1 MRLWI
6 HKLVAIMNNCIQK
19 GYYTSE
25 DLKKLGIKKVGVN
38 VLIAKD
44 ATVIGLE
51 NISIGNRVRID
62 SYTNLIV
69 PTGELVLGSNIHIGS
84 NCYVGATG
92 GVYFKNFSA
101 ISQGVRIYS
110 ATDDF
115 SGRFLTNST
124 IPTSF
129 TNLIKGEVVLSEH
142 VVVGSGSTILPS
154 CFLGEGCAVGAMS
167 LVRKNLDPWSIYLGA
182 PARKIGDRSKEVLN
196 LANDYLKTIE

>member
-1 MRLWI
+1 
-6 HKLVAIMNNCIQK
+6 MNKCIEN

-25 DLKKLGIKKVGVN
+25 DLKDFGIKKVGTE

-92 GVYFKNFSA
+92 GVRFNDFSA

-124 IPTSF
+124 IPTGY
-129 TNLIKGEVVLSEH
+129 TNLIKGEVILSEH
-142 VVVGSGSTILPS
+142 VVVGSGSTILPN

-167 LVRKNLDPWSIYLGA
+167 LVGKDLDPWSIYLGA
-182 PARKIGDRSKEVLN
+182 PARKIGERSKEMIK
-196 LANDYLKTIE
+196 LANDYLRTTD